1 MIEWAIHHKEAVSL
15 GFGFAAFC
23 YVLIRIFSWFRNKDI
38 VNIESKLR
46 QKWQAEFFDRNHKD
60 YIDLRDKY
68 DALKDDLNR
77 LKVILAILQKE
88 SKNKT

>member
-38 VNIESKLR
+38 V
-46 QKWQAEFFDRNHKD
+46 QAEFFDRNHKD

-68 DALKDDLNR
+68 DALKDELNR